1 MKAISLSYLGWMLVI
16 SASLLSCYP
25 KLYTISAYPS
35 SGSPGDLVLVSIP
48 KGQSASKAEVTIGD
62 EKTIVVASTNNSIS
76 VMVPHLEPQLTKLFV
91 KTGKH
96 MASID
101 FQINQH
107 STVRLWFTINNN
119 EVRFVKSQPSNE
131 SFVQNKSYSDNRL
144 MYEISNKTGESI
156 VTGYINNPSEYE
168 VPSEDK
174 KGLSIV
180 EQKGEVQF
188 SINVPALRDMYKI
201 KFFAINSSTE
211 YKPKPVSETLITADI
226 K

>member
-1 MKAISLSYLGWMLVI
+1 MLVI
-16 SASLLSCYP
+16 SASLLSCHP
-25 KLYTISAYPS
+25 KAYMISVYPS
-35 SGSPGDLVLVSIP
+35 NGSPGDLVLISIP
-48 KGQSASKAEVTIGD
+48 KSQNASKAEVMIGN
-62 EKTIVVASTNNSIS
+62 EKPLIVESNDSSIT
-76 VMVPHLEPQLTKLFV
+76 VMVPPLEPQLAKLSV
-91 KTGKH
+91 KDGKH

-107 STVRLWFTINNN
+107 STVRLWFTLNKN
-119 EVRFVKSQPSNE
+119 EVRFVMSQPSNE

-156 VTGYINNPSEYE
+156 VTGYINNPLEYE

-174 KGLSIV
+174 KGLSKV

-188 SINVPALRDMYKI
+188 SINVPALRDMYKA
-201 KFFAINSSTE
+201 KFFAINYSTE
-211 YKPKPVSETLITADI
+211 YKPKLLSETLITADI